1 MPRDRESILDMLD
14 AIGLI
19 QQYVQGVTR
28 EGFGR
33 SIQLQDAV
41 IRRIEVLGEAAKR
54 VSAETRDNHPEVPWK
69 NIAGMRDRVI
79 HGYDSIDLNV
89 VWDTIQ
95 KDIPKIEAP
104 LRDLVDA

>member
-95 KDIPKIEAP
+95 QDIPRIAEP
-104 LRDLVDA
+104 LRKLLDA

>member
-33 SIQLQDAV
+33 NVQIQDAV
-41 IRRIEVLGEAAKR
+41 IRRIEVLGEVAKR
-54 VSAETRDNHPEVPWK
+54 VSAETRDSHPEVPWK

-95 KDIPKIEAP
+95 QDIPRIAEP
-104 LRDLVDA
+104 LRKLLDA